1 MDFQLNRVMLA
12 FIIIAVG
19 ALLLA
24 DNFNIITFD
33 LGKWIATYWPLILL
47 YFGLK
52 PIIGGLLSFVRG
64 HSIDWGGLFWGSVLL
79 FLGWTLLAPRFDLP
93 TIPWDQVWKMWPLFL
108 IWYGIYLILP
118 FRRSNEKRRKDSD
131 WGDEW
136 EKDWRDEWADGEPW
150 KKEKE
155 LNSSDGSTTRKQPRV
170 RKGSTYV
177 LLGEIDQ
184 PGETFTLENS
194 EYQVGIGSIDL
205 NLTQIVLPDR
215 EVTLRTTGFLGT
227 VNLYLPADIPVR
239 ITGTVQVGSLDI
251 LGTQET
257 GFFKR
262 MTAQSEGYEEA
273 TKRLMIRASQVIGEV
288 RIIQV

>member
-1 MDFQLNRVMLA
+1 MSFQLNRVMLA
-12 FIIIAVG
+12 FIIIAAG
-19 ALLLA
+19 TLLLA
-24 DNFNIITFD
+24 DNFNIIPFD
-33 LGKWIATYWPLILL
+33 VGKWIATYWPVILL

-52 PIIGGLLSFVRG
+52 PIIESLLSLVRG
-64 HSIDWGGLFWGSVLL
+64 QAIDWGGVFWGSVLL
-79 FLGWTLLAPRFDLP
+79 FLGWTLLAPRLDLP
-93 TIPWDQVWKMWPLFL
+93 TIPWDQVWKLWPLFL
-108 IWYGIYLILP
+108 IGYGIYLILP
-118 FRRSNEKRRKDSD
+118 SKRRREDSD
-131 WGDEW
+131 WEN
-136 EKDWRDEWADGEPW
+136 DWRDEWADGEPW

-155 LNSSDGSTTRKQPRV
+155 PKNSDGSTTRQRPHV

-184 PGETFTLENS
+184 PGETFTLENT

-205 NLTQIVLPDR
+205 NLTQVVLPDR
-215 EVTLRTTGFLGT
+215 EVTLRTTGFLGS
-227 VNLYLPADIPVR
+227 VNLYLPADVPVCV
-239 ITGTVQVGSLDI
+239 TGTVQIGSLDI

-262 MTAQSEGYEEA
+262 MKVQSEGYEAA